1 MRIRVY
7 AGDIVRQAVD
17 AIVNAANSGL
27 KLGGGIDNAIR
38 TAAGPDIEQALAQHS
53 WVSEGTAILT
63 PGFRLPAKWVI
74 HTVAPRWQAGANR
87 PEKMEL
93 FRRCHRASLESANRA
108 GAASMAFPCIGT
120 GAFGWPPEVA
130 ADAAFEAIRDW
141 IDDGNGAP
149 ERLSFVCPNPAF
161 AATYQQLCSEWV
173 GEHLEGGTV

>member
-74 HTVAPRWQAGANR
+74 HTVAPRWQAGAKR
-87 PEKMEL
+87 APVGRTKPAAKPIRLAKRERE
-93 FRRCHRASLESANRA
+93 RRV
-108 GAASMAFPCIGT
+108 
-120 GAFGWPPEVA
+120 VA
-130 ADAAFEAIRDW
+130 A
-141 IDDGNGAP
+141 
-149 ERLSFVCPNPAF
+149 
-161 AATYQQLCSEWV
+161 
-173 GEHLEGGTV
+173 